1 MAQAQTIQQTTDEV
15 TGLRDKLASSPALQ
29 AQMVK
34 NPYKTL
40 ISLGVPESVV
50 SKSLAPPQ
58 ASAAMATTSSV
69 AGLSISSHWWG
80 FQLVL
85 SNQLCSDLEAGLE
98 GSSAISAAIAVLQ
111 PELAP
116 VAGIIAAGLVGMA
129 AVIQLANQGNG
140 VHFDLNWAEILF
152 PPGLVAAMIPIPN
165 KKS

>member
-1 MAQAQTIQQTTDEV
+1 MAQAQTIQQTTDEI
-15 TGLRDKLASSPALQ
+15 TGLRDKLAATPALQ

-34 NPYKTL
+34 NPYQTL

-50 SKSLAPPQ
+50 SKSLAPPR

-69 AGLSISSHWWG
+69 SGLSISSHWWG

-165 KKS
+165 KK

>member
-1 MAQAQTIQQTTDEV
+1 MAQAQTIEKTTDEI
-15 TGLRDKLASSPALQ
+15 TGLRDKLATSPELQ
-29 AQMVK
+29 AKMVK
-34 NPYKTL
+34 NPYQTL

-50 SKSLAPPQ
+50 AKSLAPP
-58 ASAAMATTSSV
+58 SAAMATASTSTVS
-69 AGLSISSHWWG
+69 GLSISSHWWG

-85 SNQLCSDLEAGLE
+85 SNQLCSDIEAGLE

-140 VHFDLNWAEILF
+140 VHFDLYWAEILF
-152 PPGLVAAMIPIPN
+152 PPSLVASLIPLPN
-165 KKS
+165 KK